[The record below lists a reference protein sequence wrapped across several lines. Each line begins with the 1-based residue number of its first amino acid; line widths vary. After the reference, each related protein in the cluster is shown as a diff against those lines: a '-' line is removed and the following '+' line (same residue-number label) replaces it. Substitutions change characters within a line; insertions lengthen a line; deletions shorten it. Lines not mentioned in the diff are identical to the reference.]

1 MIAHELAM
9 LGNVT
14 AIEDSEWEVMVA
26 SFRAHPKPKKWK
38 YKLRGSNGQ
47 HYAAINYRGRFWR
60 SDAGV
65 VWEIVPLR
73 EALLMEQDESFLCN
87 GGTPSDIAALYK
99 RGFEV
104 HLAESLT
111 YKHRP
116 KKHPIRISTKAGEPV
131 RG

>member
-1 MIAHELAM
+1 M

-26 SFRAHPKPKKWK
+26 NFRAHPKPKKWK
-38 YKLRGSNGQ
+38 YKLCASDGQ

-87 GGTPSDIAALYK
+87 GGTPSDVAALYK

-104 HLAESLT
+104 HLAESRT

-116 KKHPIRISTKAGEPV
+116 KKHPIRVRTKAGDPV